1 MPREHSLFPRSK
13 VQCVARCLVIGANGF
28 LGSHLVD
35 ELAQRGHEVTAF
47 DRFSSGHPFYMARD
61 VVALTGDLLNHADL
75 ARALA
80 GQEFVFH
87 FVSTTTPM
95 SAEDDPTLD
104 VRTNVASSIDL
115 FGLCVDAGVSKV
127 YFASTGGAIYG
138 DQSGAPLTELSLP
151 QPVSPYAI
159 GKLTIERY
167 LQYFE
172 RKYRLQSVALRI
184 SNPYG
189 PRQGPAK
196 VQGVIPIFLRKV
208 HQGMPLTIFGDGS
221 MVRDYVYVTDAAS
234 MVADTVRPDT
244 AHSLYNIGSGVGASV
259 NDIVG
264 AIRDITGLAPKIEH
278 APVPRT
284 FVDHAV
290 LDVDRFN
297 AEFGARDAVTLRE
310 GIERTWQGILKE
322 QP

>member
-1 MPREHSLFPRSK
+1 M
-13 VQCVARCLVIGANGF
+13 ARCLVIGANGF

-35 ELAQRGHEVTAF
+35 ELVRRGHEVTAF
-47 DRFSSGHPFYMARD
+47 DRFSSGHHLYAAQD
-61 VVALTGDLLNHADL
+61 VIAVAGDFLNHADL

-80 GQEFVFH
+80 RQEFVFH

-115 FGLCVDAGVSKV
+115 FGLCVEAGVRKV

-138 DQSGAPLTELSLP
+138 DQSGAPLTEFSLP

-167 LQYFE
+167 LHYFE
-172 RKYRLQSVALRI
+172 RKYGLRSVALRI

-189 PRQGPAK
+189 PRQGAAK
-196 VQGVIPIFLRKV
+196 VQGVIPIFLRRV
-208 HQGMPLTIFGDGS
+208 HRGLPLTIFGDGS
-221 MVRDYVYVTDAAS
+221 MVRDYVYVTDAAR
-234 MVADTVRPDT
+234 MIADTVRLDT

-259 NDIVG
+259 NELVE
-264 AIRDITGLAPKIEH
+264 AIRDITGRSPELEH
-278 APVPRT
+278 APVPPT

-290 LDVDRFN
+290 LDVGRFE
-297 AEFGARDAVTLRE
+297 AEFGVGNTISLRE
-310 GIERTWQGILKE
+310 GIERTWQAIVKE
-322 QP
+322 QS